1 MKNAPQKPDWFW
13 PVISALRIL
22 ERAGMVVSV
31 LLLPATFLLGQ
42 DVADMVQLWVGVILA
57 LLIVIVVRFKL
68 VRLYQ
73 GS

>member
-1 MKNAPQKPDWFW
+1 
-13 PVISALRIL
+13 
-22 ERAGMVVSV
+22 MVVSV